1 MRSQHLVIDRMST
14 FEPQW
19 VSAAAAAAACM
30 RRIRSGLLLLGIS
43 QRYNDRIRHSCHIH
57 VYKLRLALLCN
68 RKTDLNAYTRLCI
81 AYIGL
86 YKYIYV
92 GPIYIYMLALCI
104 LLKSI
109 YIYIYIY
116 THTNLC
122 LCIDYIIYIYI
133 DVKLHNLFLPQLLVN
148 LGCNLSAGIH

>member
-19 VSAAAAAAACM
+19 LSAAAAAAACM

-57 VYKLRLALLCN
+57 VYKLRLSLLCN
-68 RKTDLNAYTRLCI
+68 SKTDLNAYTRLCI
-81 AYIGL
+81 AHIGL

-92 GPIYIYMLALCI
+92 GPIYIYVGPMHFAEI
-104 LLKSI
+104 DI

-116 THTNLC
+116 QKPKV
-122 LCIDYIIYIYI
+122 I
-133 DVKLHNLFLPQLLVN
+133 
-148 LGCNLSAGIH
+148 